1 MRIEDGFTDLVLTS
15 HAGLTAFAQVLKAAR
30 LRAVFGPSLKT
41 IPDADVLTTA
51 TALLAL
57 GKCEFESSAYRN
69 ADAPALRDCR
79 GATCSITG
87 ARSTNGC

>member
-15 HAGLTAFAQVLKAAR
+15 HGGLPAFAQVLKAAR
-30 LRAVFGPSLKT
+30 LRAAFGPSLKT
-41 IPDADVLTTA
+41 IPGADVLTTA

-57 GKCEFESSAYRN
+57 GKRDFESSAYRDD
-69 ADAPALRDCR
+69 DAPASRDCR

-87 ARSTNGC
+87 ARSTSGC